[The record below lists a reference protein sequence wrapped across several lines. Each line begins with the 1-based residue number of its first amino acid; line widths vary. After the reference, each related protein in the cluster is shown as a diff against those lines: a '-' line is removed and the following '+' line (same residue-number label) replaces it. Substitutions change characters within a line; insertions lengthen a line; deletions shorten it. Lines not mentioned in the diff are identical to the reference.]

1 MISRTSARTCIVTGL
16 VIFAWACG
24 SVGFGANE
32 MVLWYDKPAEKWVEA
47 LPVGNGRLG
56 AMVYG
61 GAKREHLQFND
72 DTLWAGKP
80 RSYAHPGAHK
90 HLGEIRQLLF
100 DGKQRDAERLAGE
113 KFMSIPLRQERYQPF
128 GDIYIDFAG
137 YDDVSDYRRQL
148 DIDSAVAS
156 VTYRAGGVNY
166 TRRVFSSAVDQV
178 IVVEL
183 SCDKAGALSFDATL
197 DSVHEIKEVVRI
209 DGATIALRGKVK
221 DYFNNRT
228 KETRQSV
235 LKFEARL
242 RIKTTGGSCTTS
254 KDGIKVEGA
263 DSATLLL
270 AGATSYKKYNDVS
283 KDPARACKDTLGKAA
298 RKSTKLLYDAHTAD
312 HRRLFRRVSIDL
324 GRTDAMKLPTDERIK
339 AFKGGDDPQLAALF
353 FQYGRYLLI
362 ASSRPGCQPANLQ
375 GIWNESLKPA
385 WDSKWTVNINTPMN
399 YWLTEL
405 TNLSECHEALFEMIA
420 DVSETGKE
428 IAKEHYGCRGWVL
441 HHNTDI
447 WRGTAPINASNH
459 GIWPTGGAWLTQHLW
474 YHYEFTGDREFL
486 KKRGYPLMKG
496 AAEFFV
502 DYLIEDPR
510 SDKGWL
516 ISGPSNSPENGGL
529 VMGPTMDHQIIRDL
543 FNNCIKASEVLGVD
557 ADFRNVLIEKRDR
570 IAPMQI
576 GQHGQLQEWLEDKD
590 NPANKH
596 RHVSHLYGLHPSSQ
610 ITKRGTPDLF
620 EAAKKSLE
628 FRGDGGTG
636 WSMAWKINFWA
647 RFEDGDHAYTM
658 LSNQLTPQ
666 RTLPN
671 MFDTHPP
678 FQIDGNFWATS
689 GIAEMLLQ
697 SHAGE
702 LHILPAL
709 PGKLRTGSVK
719 GLRARGGFEV
729 DIAWKEGKLQTALI
743 RSLLGNKCK
752 IRYAEK
758 VIEIDTQAGRTYCFD
773 KQLKKI

>member
-1 MISRTSARTCIVTGL
+1 MFSRISAHACITVALFMLASACSPV
-16 VIFAWACG
+16 C
-24 SVGFGANE
+24 FGAND
-32 MVLWYDKPAEKWVEA
+32 MVLWYDRPAGKWVEA

-61 GAKREHLQFND
+61 GIKHEQLQFND

-80 RSYAHPGAHK
+80 RSYAHRGAHK
-90 HLGEIRQLLF
+90 YLGTIRQLLF
-100 DGKQRDAERLAGE
+100 DGKQKEAEQLAME
-113 KFMSIPLRQERYQPF
+113 KFMSVPLRQERYQPF
-128 GDIYIDFAG
+128 GDVYIDFTGFDQA
-137 YDDVSDYRRQL
+137 SDYRRQL
-148 DIDSAVAS
+148 DIDSAVATVS
-156 VTYRAGGVNY
+156 FRAGGVSY
-166 TRRVFSSAVDQV
+166 RRRVFSSAVDQV

-183 SCDKAGALSFDATL
+183 SCDRPGALSFTATL
-197 DSVHEIKEVVRI
+197 DSVHELKEVVRI
-209 DGATIALRGKVK
+209 DDKTIALRGRVK

-228 KETRQSV
+228 KEMRQSV
-235 LKFEARL
+235 LRFEARL
-242 RIKTTGGSCTTS
+242 RVRASGGKATVTN
-254 KDGIKVEGA
+254 GTIKVEGA
-263 DSATLLL
+263 DVATLLL
-270 AGATSYKKYNDVS
+270 AGATSYRKYNDVS
-283 KDPARACKDTLGKAA
+283 RDPAKACAEMLGNAS
-298 RKSTKLLYDAHTAD
+298 RKSTKLLYNAHVAD

-324 GRTDAMKLPTDERIK
+324 GRTEAAKLPTDERIK
-339 AFKGGDDPQLAALF
+339 AFKNGNDPQLAALF

-375 GIWNESLKPA
+375 GIWNESPAPA
-385 WDSKWTVNINTPMN
+385 WDSKWTVNINTEMN
-399 YWLTEL
+399 YWAADMV
-405 TNLSECHEALFEMIA
+405 NLAECQEPLFDMIR
-420 DVSETGKE
+420 DVSETGRE
-428 IAKEHYGCRGWVL
+428 VAREHYNCRGWVL

-447 WRGTAPINASNH
+447 WRGAAPINHANH

-474 YHYEFTGDREFL
+474 YHYEFSGDTEFL
-486 KKRGYPLMKG
+486 RKRAYPLMKG

-543 FNNCIKASEVLGVD
+543 FGNCIKASEILGVD
-557 ADFRNVLIEKRDR
+557 ADFRKVLIEKRAR
-570 IAPMQI
+570 LAPMQI
-576 GQHGQLQEWLEDKD
+576 GRYGQLQEWLEDKD
-590 NPANKH
+590 NPNNKH
-596 RHVSHLYGLHPSSQ
+596 RHVSHLYGLHPSNQ
-610 ITKRGTPDLF
+610 ITRRGTPELF
-620 EAAKKSLE
+620 EAAKKSLQ

-658 LSNQLTPQ
+658 LSNQLTPS

-678 FQIDGNFWATS
+678 FQIDGNFGAMS
-689 GIAEMLLQ
+689 GIAEMLLA

-702 LHILPAL
+702 LHLLPAL
-709 PGKLRTGSVK
+709 PGKWQSGSIK

-729 DIAWKEGKLQTALI
+729 DIAWKDGKLHRANI
-743 RSLLGNKCK
+743 RSLLGNKCR

-758 VIEIDTQAGRTYCFD
+758 VIEFDTQPGRIYRLD
-773 KQLKKI
+773 RQLKEI

>member
-1 MISRTSARTCIVTGL
+1 MFRRASAHTCIVTGL
-16 VIFAWACG
+16 IIFASACG
-24 SVGFGANE
+24 SVGLGANE

-61 GAKREHLQFND
+61 GAKREQLQFNE

-80 RSYAHPGAHK
+80 RSYVHPGAHK
-90 HLGEIRQLLF
+90 YLGEIRQLLF

-137 YDDVSDYRRQL
+137 HDDVSDYRRQL

-166 TRRVFSSAVDQV
+166 RRKVFSSAVDQV

-183 SCDKAGALSFDATL
+183 SCDKPGGLSFDATL

-209 DGATIALRGKVK
+209 DGETIALRGRVK
-221 DYFNNRT
+221 DYFNKRT
-228 KETRQSV
+228 KETSECA

-242 RIKTTGGSCTTS
+242 RIKITGGNCTTS

-270 AGATSYKKYNDVS
+270 VGATSYKKYNDVS

-298 RKSTKLLYDAHTAD
+298 KKSTRQLHDAHTAD

-375 GIWNESLKPA
+375 GIWNESLAPA
-385 WDSKWTVNINTPMN
+385 WDSKWTVNINTEMN
-399 YWLTEL
+399 YWAAEMI
-405 TNLSECHEALFEMIA
+405 NLSQCHEALFDMIA

-428 IAKEHYGCRGWVL
+428 TAKEHYNCRGWVL

-486 KKRGYPLMKG
+486 KKRGYPIMKG
-496 AAEFFV
+496 AALFFV
-502 DYLIEDPR
+502 DYLVEDPR
-510 SDKGWL
+510 NDKGWL

-543 FNNCIKASEVLGVD
+543 FGNCIKASEVLGVD
-557 ADFRNVLIEKRDR
+557 KDFRKVLIEKRDR
-570 IAPMQI
+570 LAPMQI

-596 RHVSHLYGLHPSSQ
+596 RHISHLYGLHPSNQ

-658 LSNQLTPQ
+658 LSNQLTPS
-666 RTLPN
+666 RTQPN

-678 FQIDGNFWATS
+678 FQIDGNFGATS

-702 LHILPAL
+702 LHILGAL
-709 PGKLRTGSVK
+709 PSKLPTGSIK

-729 DIAWKEGKLQTALI
+729 DIDWKEGKLQTARI

-758 VIEIDTQAGRTYCFD
+758 VIEIDTQAGRNYVID
-773 KQLKKI
+773 SQLNVR